1 MRRCLPV
8 LLVLAFLFSLA
19 PTTEAGPR
27 SARDAALVA
36 KLKKQRLSN
45 VKFDKMSL
53 PKVVKWLRA
62 ATGQNILLKHA
73 VLAKADIDPKD
84 IEISIELRDVT
95 VAQLLKLILES
106 HDLAATVKSNIVF
119 ITTKADSYGKPVTL
133 MYSITHLT
141 YKKIDFIAPEL
152 SLKTDGEAGI
162 EYEPEVEVENDTL
175 STGDAVIDLI
185 KQMVLPEG
193 WETNDDW
200 RITGTDRYI
209 LVRAPKSVQR
219 LIPRVLDQ
227 LQSIK

>member
-1 MRRCLPV
+1 MRRFLPV
-8 LLVLAFLFSLA
+8 LLVLACLLSLA
-19 PTTEAGPR
+19 PVTEAGPT
-27 SARDAALVA
+27 SARDAALMA

-45 VKFDKMSL
+45 VKFDKMTL
-53 PKVVKWLRA
+53 PNVVKWLRV

-73 VLAKADIDPKD
+73 VLSKADIAPKD
-84 IEISIELRDVT
+84 IEISIELRDITVT
-95 VAQLLKLILES
+95 QLLKLILEP
-106 HDLAATVKSNIVF
+106 HQLAAKVKGNILF
-119 ITTKADSYGKPVTL
+119 ITTKADSYGRPVTL

-152 SLKTDGEAGI
+152 SLRTDGDAGV
-162 EYEPEVEVENDTL
+162 EYEPEVEVEDDTL
-175 STGDAVIDLI
+175 STGDAVMDLI

-193 WETNDDW
+193 WDTNDDW

>member
-1 MRRCLPV
+1 MRHLLPI
-8 LLVLAFLFSLA
+8 LLVLACVLALA
-19 PTTEAGPR
+19 PVSEAGPT
-27 SARDAALVA
+27 SARDAALMA
-36 KLKKQRLSN
+36 KLRKQRLSN
-45 VKFDKMSL
+45 VKFEKMTL
-53 PKVVKWLRA
+53 PNVVKWLRV

-73 VLAKADIDPKD
+73 VLAKADIAPED
-84 IEISIELRDVT
+84 IAVSIELRDVT
-95 VAQLLKLILES
+95 VTQLLKLVLEP
-106 HDLAATVKSNIVF
+106 HGLAAQVKSNIVF
-119 ITTKADSYGKPVTL
+119 ITTKADSYGRPVTV
-133 MYSITHLT
+133 MYAITHLT

-162 EYEPEVEVENDTL
+162 EYEPEVEVEDDTL

-193 WETNDDW
+193 WESNDDW

-209 LVRAPKSVQR
+209 LVRAPRSVQK